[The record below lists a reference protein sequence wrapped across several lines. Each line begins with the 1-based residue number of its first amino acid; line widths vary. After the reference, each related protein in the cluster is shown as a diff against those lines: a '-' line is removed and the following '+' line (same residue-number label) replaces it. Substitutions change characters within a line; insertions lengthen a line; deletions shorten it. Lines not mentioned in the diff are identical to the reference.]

1 MYFYN
6 DEDEDDYDDDMSLD
20 YMPSQQQQTR
30 EDTSPPVPP
39 PSPETMEQRLHFRQS
54 IREKTLEHRRVQ
66 EHGGMG
72 DTGRNVALVLRDRE
86 QRGARHATLQQS
98 PDTKAG
104 RSMTYPMTVSWE
116 LQTFSEYSSV
126 TKYHASYLSHL
137 RGTTSADDEESQSHQ
152 NDEAQDRSAAPA
164 SAVSTISIAF
174 SPDSQTMASTH
185 GDHTV
190 KITSC
195 HTGNLLRTLEGHPR
209 TPWTVKYHPTD
220 GHILASGCLGCQV
233 RVWNWNDGICLKMIR
248 LDHAII
254 SLSFHPSGHV
264 LAIASG
270 SRLHFWDY
278 ANYAGADGNA
288 DSRGALTEVEQRHML
303 RCVHFPPN
311 GNTLIVGGSNPPT
324 DEQRRRRTGMTSNG
338 MSFYLRLWDFDLI
351 AALHPEERDAR
362 DVLTTPP
369 PRNRRKP
376 LENVS
381 TNNGA
386 FFPGCSCAAVP
397 THFSHISMSSIATN
411 LCAAGSLVQ

>member
-6 DEDEDDYDDDMSLD
+6 DEDEDDDDDMSLD
-20 YMPSQQQQTR
+20 YMPSQQPR

-39 PSPETMEQRLHFRQS
+39 PSQETMDQRLHFRQS

-86 QRGARHATLQQS
+86 QRGARRATLKQS
-98 PDTKAG
+98 SDAKAG
-104 RSMTYPMTVSWE
+104 RSMAYPMTVFWE
-116 LQTFSEYSSV
+116 LQTFCEYSSV
-126 TKYHASYLSHL
+126 TRYHASYLSHL
-137 RGTTSADDEESQSHQ
+137 RGTTADEESQSQ
-152 NDEAQDRSAAPA
+152 QDEEQDRSAPA

-220 GHILASGCLGCQV
+220 AHILASGCLGCQV
-233 RVWNWNDGICLKMIR
+233 RVWNWKDGICLKMIR

-270 SRLHFWDY
+270 SRLYFWDY

-288 DSRGALTEVEQRHML
+288 DSRGALTEVELRHML

-324 DEQRRRRTGMTSNG
+324 DEQRRRRSGMSSNG
-338 MSFYLRLWDFDLI
+338 MSFYLRLWDFDLT
-351 AALHPEERDAR
+351 AALHPEERD
-362 DVLTTPP
+362 VLTTLH
-369 PRNRRKP
+369 NHRKA
-376 LENVS
+376 LGNVS
-381 TNNGA
+381 TKMVL
-386 FFPGCSCAAVP
+386 FFGCSCAAVP
-397 THFSHISMSSIATN
+397 LVFSHISMSSIATN
-411 LCAAGSLVQ
+411 LCAACSLVQ